1 MLICKIFY
9 LIDAIVCLLFALFAS
24 LRICKFYV
32 KSFATIFMP
41 LLFIIFMWNCQAS
54 MNNRNVKI
62 CPNDFWSNRLIHR
75 MEWFRICNFYVKS
88 FELAAYRAFGPLLLA
103 SGMACNG
110 LVKVGDICRTRGYI
124 VVQRDIYLS
133 DKGTFICR
141 TRGHLVKPSLWPH

>member
-1 MLICKIFY
+1 M
-9 LIDAIVCLLFALFAS
+9 
-24 LRICKFYV
+24 
-32 KSFATIFMP
+32 
-41 LLFIIFMWNCQAS
+41 
-54 MNNRNVKI
+54 
-62 CPNDFWSNRLIHR
+62 
-75 MEWFRICNFYVKS
+75 KS

-141 TRGHLVKPSLWPH
+141 TRGHFLSDKGTFSKNQPVAPAGQWGKISI